1 MIIGRAR
8 TALITVLLC
17 CMSVAVAWADLP
29 SQDWTRTETR
39 ADCASYNPLRTPLFG
54 ETHIHTSFSGDATFV
69 RVRTTPRDAYMF
81 AKGAQIGLPPYDASD
96 LPTRFAQLRRP
107 LDFTAVTDHAEWLGE
122 IRTCLNSGL
131 PGYDDSNCQALRDEL
146 ASPPAGINAPLPLVV
161 VAFQLTIQSAN
172 PMRLSICDSNTMNC
186 QTQASLVWQDEL
198 DAAEEF
204 YDRTA
209 ACGFTTFPAYEW
221 TNNLGGYNLHRNIIF
236 RNADVQ
242 PLPTSYY
249 EEPHLEGLFTK
260 LEDECLNAGGSC
272 DFLSI
277 PHNSNASG
285 GSMFK
290 PVNSDGSALTKAG
303 AARRAS
309 HEPLVEI
316 FQHKGSSECDPASS
330 PNDELCGF
338 EQLHRPQLFG
348 TANKSA
354 AVLPLSFVRQA
365 LREGLRQ
372 HDVLGVNPF
381 ELGLIGST
389 DTHNS
394 TPGSTVEED
403 YAANGHLGL
412 RDAIPENILSRIGPG
427 GVVTNAGGLAVVYAE
442 ENSRDAIF
450 AAMRRRE
457 TYATSGTRPIVR
469 FFGGRPA
476 VDACNDP
483 NFVEEG
489 YTRGVPMG
497 GEIGPVLARRSPRFA
512 VMAQQDP
519 GGNGEPS
526 TPLQRIQIVKGWVD
540 ENHKSHEKVFD
551 VAGNALNG
559 AGVDLATCT
568 PTGTG
573 SASLC
578 ATWKDPAFR
587 PNQRAFYY
595 ARVLENPVCRWSTRL
610 CNSLGVDCSNP
621 GSVPSQYAECC
632 SGLVDQTV
640 QERAWTS
647 PIFYQPER
655 LGVKKGWLKF
665 GAGTG
670 DDKLHLELMI
680 GRVPPEL
687 DIKTNGLTLTLRDD
701 DVVYSATLPAGALVE
716 TVPGRAYRLN
726 DPSGA
731 FAGIKKARVRISK
744 RGTAKMTFDTI
755 AIDLS
760 HAEQSSHRVSVQLA
774 SGGYDQTDAR
784 SWNSTPERLDA
795 EL

>member
-1 MIIGRAR
+1 M
-8 TALITVLLC
+8 
-17 CMSVAVAWADLP
+17 
-29 SQDWTRTETR
+29 
-39 ADCASYNPLRTPLFG
+39 
-54 ETHIHTSFSGDATFV
+54 
-69 RVRTTPRDAYMF
+69 
-81 AKGAQIGLPPYDASD
+81 
-96 LPTRFAQLRRP
+96 
-107 LDFTAVTDHAEWLGE
+107 
-122 IRTCLNSGL
+122 
-131 PGYDDSNCQALRDEL
+131 
-146 ASPPAGINAPLPLVV
+146 
-161 VAFQLTIQSAN
+161 
-172 PMRLSICDSNTMNC
+172 
-186 QTQASLVWQDEL
+186 
-198 DAAEEF
+198 
-204 YDRTA
+204 
-209 ACGFTTFPAYEW
+209 
-221 TNNLGGYNLHRNIIF
+221 
-236 RNADVQ
+236 
-242 PLPTSYY
+242 
-249 EEPHLEGLFTK
+249 
-260 LEDECLNAGGSC
+260 
-272 DFLSI
+272 
-277 PHNSNASG
+277 
-285 GSMFK
+285 
-290 PVNSDGSALTKAG
+290 
-303 AARRAS
+303 
-309 HEPLVEI
+309 
-316 FQHKGSSECDPASS
+316 
-330 PNDELCGF
+330 
-338 EQLHRPQLFG
+338 
-348 TANKSA
+348 
-354 AVLPLSFVRQA
+354 RQA

-716 TVPGRAYRLN
+716 TVPGHAYRLN